1 MTITN
6 AFRDAVENGNVI
18 GIRIMLKD
26 SLLVDLSFNEFEEM
40 ERIALSDVCNL
51 YDKHDGCELLL
62 NETMWDDNYMN
73 GLMVDVVDNFS
84 RERVAHLKKVV
95 RKLRP
100 VPATTP
106 STISSVQQHR
116 ENSQPK
122 YHGSRYRSYQEQKA
136 CDQRSGLYRE
146 AKIAGGA
153 VIGAMCLSLYAYV
166 VAMVGVPFVTAV
178 CVLATA
184 FFFRK
189 AIANQFRQ
197 NRLFMGT
204 MYGHYFNCA
213 ICVAG
218 GMMCPWV
225 GMSMILVLVT
235 DTMIFL

>member
-51 YDKHDGCELLL
+51 YDKHDGCDLLL

-100 VPATTP
+100 VPATPP
-106 STISSVQQHR
+106 STISSVHQHR

-122 YHGSRYRSYQEQKA
+122 YQGSRYRSYQEQKA
-136 CDQRSGLYRE
+136 RDQRCGLYRE
-146 AKIAGGA
+146 AKIAGGV
-153 VIGAMCLSLYAYV
+153 VIGAVVGSV
-166 VAMVGVPFVTAV
+166 VATPVIGAAVGAV
-178 CVLATA
+178 VGGVIVAAAT
-184 FFFRK
+184 K
-189 AIANQFRQ
+189 EAN
-197 NRLFMGT
+197 
-204 MYGHYFNCA
+204 
-213 ICVAG
+213 
-218 GMMCPWV
+218 
-225 GMSMILVLVT
+225 
-235 DTMIFL
+235 

>member
-1 MTITN
+1 MAITN
-6 AFRDAVENGNVI
+6 AFREAVNTGDI
-18 GIRIMLKD
+18 KDIRIMMKN

-146 AKIAGGA
+146 AKIAGGV
-153 VIGAMCLSLYAYV
+153 VIGAVVGSV
-166 VAMVGVPFVTAV
+166 VATPVIGAAVGAV
-178 CVLATA
+178 VGGVIVAAATKGA
-184 FFFRK
+184 
-189 AIANQFRQ
+189 
-197 NRLFMGT
+197 
-204 MYGHYFNCA
+204 H
-213 ICVAG
+213 
-218 GMMCPWV
+218 
-225 GMSMILVLVT
+225 
-235 DTMIFL
+235 